1 VTGSEAPISDSDF
14 PAPASTV
21 PAELAELAEL
31 RAECALLR
39 CQSARLRRQL
49 DAALPVLAALAEARI
64 WDFTPYQVELD
75 ADWLAIDRDDAQR
88 LMATL
93 AANDHWRPWRRT
105 LERRHQSA

>member
-1 VTGSEAPISDSDF
+1 MAGTDS
-14 PAPASTV
+14 PASGTTEQ
-21 PAELAELAEL
+21 AELAELAEL

-39 CQSARLRRQL
+39 RQTARMRRQL

-64 WDFTPYQVELD
+64 WDFAPYEVELD

-88 LMATL
+88 LMSAL

-105 LERRHQSA
+105 LERRHESG